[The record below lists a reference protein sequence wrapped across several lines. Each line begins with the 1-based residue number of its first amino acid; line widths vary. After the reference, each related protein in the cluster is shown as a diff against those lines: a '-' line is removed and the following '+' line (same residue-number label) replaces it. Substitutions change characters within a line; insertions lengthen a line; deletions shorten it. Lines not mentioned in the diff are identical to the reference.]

1 MNNVQEASGKKP
13 TVQDTFE
20 IPSAQ
25 THQLILDS
33 MLGTV
38 FFLPPE
44 IMNNKDRYIVK
55 RIELLTGLQAY
66 KLHNKLL
73 IAGGW
78 NFHSD
83 IDIGIMKHARFVGIS
98 MRNNRYT
105 GDNFLVAKLWYP
117 SNPWAVAT
125 TQKGD

>member
-1 MNNVQEASGKKP
+1 MNNVQEAGTKKP
-13 TVQDTFE
+13 TVNDTFD
-20 IPSAQ
+20 IPSALA
-25 THQLILDS
+25 HQQILDS
-33 MLGTV
+33 MLQTV

-44 IMNNKDRYIVK
+44 IMNNKDRYIIK
-55 RIELLTGLQAY
+55 RIELLTGHQAY
-66 KLHNKLL
+66 KLLGKLL

-83 IDIGIMKHARFVGIS
+83 IDNAIMKYARCIGIS
-98 MRNNRYT
+98 MRYNRAT

-117 SNPWAVAT
+117 SNPWSVAT